1 VDFVMPEAVNR
12 ILGKFF
18 STKSGKKS
26 LFAASKNIPQLC
38 CCKNPAKAFYY
49 LVLLFYFSM
58 QDHNMEKK
66 FIFR

>member
-1 VDFVMPEAVNR
+1 VDFVMREAVNR
-12 ILGKFF
+12 ISWKVF
-18 STKSGKKS
+18 STQSGKKS

-38 CCKNPAKAFYY
+38 CCKNPAKSF
-49 LVLLFYFSM
+49 LLPRLIFYFSM